1 MAVNGFWRVTIAFAM
16 LVSVRGKQS
25 QNRQEEDRGEQARLT
40 SNVDREREGGLRDQV
55 LVVSWDDRVELNR
68 REGLLEGRDRSRV
81 AVTLDDGRRVDVL
94 DVVLEEKL
102 SCSLC
107 VASARLIVDSGG
119 DVVLSWREDEVC
131 NIGSSDAL
139 RLEIEPERDVSGSD
153 RNVRRVV
160 EVSVDVDLEVVRV
173 SVVDVEVGNRRR
185 TSIETL
191 ETEEGGRDRERDVL
205 KVERSNSGTGDGC
218 RRYASVSKLETRNTK
233 EGSLLSAA
241 PCRVNVFD

>member
-25 QNRQEEDRGEQARLT
+25 QNRQEKEGGEQALT
-40 SNVDREREGGLRDQV
+40 PNVDREREGGLRNQV
-55 LVVSWDDRVELNR
+55 LVVGGNNRVELNR
-68 REGLLEGRDRSRV
+68 REGLLERRDRSRV

-102 SCSLC
+102 SCSLG

-119 DVVLSWREDEVC
+119 DVVLSWREDEVR

-173 SVVDVEVGNRRR
+173 SVVDVEVGNGRW

-205 KVERSNSGTGDGC
+205 EVERSNSGAGDGC
-218 RRYASVSKLETRNTK
+218 RRNESVWKLETRNTK